1 MKNYFLSSVLTFLV
15 CNLIIT
21 CHSFSLHQIKS
32 LSKTFNSRERVLD
45 STKLFS
51 DKRKITD
58 SSQYLGTKD
67 RKWLIGSKPNN
78 SVLLGLTNFKK
89 EVFQIFENLRL
100 ETIGKADKES
110 SLPGVLGLHLSN
122 EVVKAAEELRERT
135 GGRVDAHP
143 ISRALYD
150 LGCFFLDK
158 FFDNRPIE
166 RFWFLETV
174 ARMPY
179 FAYVSVLHLY
189 ESLGWLRAAS
199 MRKVHNAEE
208 WNELHHLLIMESL
221 GGDRVSHNFASS
233 LCGFAYFLSILL
245 LCILCFSTVH
255 FDLLSLL
262 LSLC

>member
-1 MKNYFLSSVLTFLV
+1 LASLWWLCLLT
-15 CNLIIT
+15 T
-21 CHSFSLHQIKS
+21 HSFLLKNK
-32 LSKTFNSRERVLD
+32 SKTIPILARVD
-45 STKLFS
+45 SKLFS
-51 DKRKITD
+51 SSNKRKVITD
-58 SSQYLGTKD
+58 SSQYLTAKD

-78 SVLLGLTNFKK
+78 SLLLGLTNFKK
-89 EVFQIFENLRL
+89 EVFQIIENIRL
-100 ETIGKADKES
+100 ETIGKTDKES
-110 SLPGVLGLHLSN
+110 SLPDVLGLHLSN
-122 EVVKAAEELRERT
+122 EVVKAAEELREKT
-135 GGRVDAHP
+135 GGRVNAHP

-150 LGCFFLDK
+150 LGCYFLDK

-221 GGDRVSHNFASS
+221 GGDRVSKFYYITFIYMCSCMNVYLFISTCS
-233 LCGFAYFLSILL
+233 LYSNNDIYYYYYVSIGK
-245 LCILCFSTVH
+245 IAF
-255 FDLLSLL
+255 
-262 LSLC
+262 